1 MIVHLAGAPGSGKST
16 IAKQV
21 AKQGW
26 VIYDLDD
33 LNMQFVEG
41 NDLISL
47 TRTDPKKVTALY
59 QKRINELIHNSKV
72 NGKSILFVGINSG
85 VLGSAPGSYEI
96 NVHPDHKVLLNVDT
110 GQNARLWIQRDMP
123 NVLDQFMTF
132 FKHEV
137 QDYKNFERQETK
149 IAVQYRKRFQDI
161 MEDFRPSKKKDEII
175 RFKKFY
181 YKKGYTP
188 MIPLR
193 FKQWFGSL

>member
-16 IAKQV
+16 IAQQV

-59 QKRINELIHNSKV
+59 QKRINELIHNAKQ

-85 VLGSAPGSYEI
+85 ILGTAPGSYEI
-96 NVHPDHKVLLNVDT
+96 NLQADHKVLLNVDT
-110 GQNARLWIQRDMP
+110 AQNARLWIQRDMP
-123 NVLDQFMTF
+123 NRLDQFMVYL
-132 FKHEV
+132 KQEV
-137 QDYKNFERQETK
+137 QDYKNLERQETK
-149 IAVQYRKRFQDI
+149 VAMQYLKMFRDI

-188 MIPLR
+188 MIPST
-193 FKQWFGSL
+193 FTQWFRSL

>member
-59 QKRINELIHNSKV
+59 QKRINELIHNAKQ

-85 VLGSAPGSYEI
+85 ILGTAPGSYEI
-96 NVHPDHKVLLNVDT
+96 NLLADHKVLLNVDT
-110 GQNARLWIQRDMP
+110 AQNARLWIQRDMP
-123 NVLDQFMTF
+123 NRLDQFMVYL
-132 FKHEV
+132 KQEV
-137 QDYKNFERQETK
+137 QDYKNLERQETK
-149 IAVQYRKRFQDI
+149 VAMQYLKMFRDI

-188 MIPLR
+188 MIPST
-193 FKQWFGSL
+193 FTQWFRSL

>member
-16 IAKQV
+16 IAQQV

-59 QKRINELIHNSKV
+59 QNRINELIYNAKQ

-85 VLGSAPGSYEI
+85 ILGTAPGSYEI
-96 NVHPDHKVLLNVDT
+96 NVNANHNVLLNVDT
-110 GQNARLWIQRDMP
+110 AQNARLWIQRDMP
-123 NVLDQFMTF
+123 NVLDQFVTTL
-132 FKHEV
+132 KQEV
-137 QDYKNFERQETK
+137 QEYKKVEKQEAQVAKQYKNWFNE
-149 IAVQYRKRFQDI
+149 I
-161 MEDFRPSKKKDEII
+161 MQDFRPSKKKDEII

-181 YKKGYTP
+181 YRKGYTP
-188 MIPLR
+188 MIPSK
-193 FKQWFGSL
+193 FIQWFGSL

>member
-96 NVHPDHKVLLNVDT
+96 NLQADHKVLLNVDT
-110 GQNARLWIQRDMP
+110 AQNARLWIQRDMP
-123 NVLDQFMTF
+123 NRLDQFMVYL
-132 FKHEV
+132 KQEV
-137 QDYKNFERQETK
+137 QDYKNLERQETK
-149 IAVQYRKRFQDI
+149 VAMQYLKMFRDI

-188 MIPLR
+188 MIPST
-193 FKQWFGSL
+193 FTQWFRSL